1 MTNNTI
7 TTGAIVTLDSKAV
20 SAVYLLRQAR
30 DLAET
35 VKALETEAKAI
46 LNESLPEGA
55 HGVDSQG
62 TILIHRKEAKT
73 SGFDRNLLKAT
84 YPEAYEATYKE
95 THYTK
100 LVLV

>member
-1 MTNNTI
+1 MTNNTLTAGSVVI
-7 TTGAIVTLDSKAV
+7 LDEKAV

-35 VKALETEAKAI
+35 VKELEAEAKAI
-46 LNESLPEGA
+46 LNEALPEGA
-55 HGVDSQG
+55 HGVNSQG
-62 TILIHRKEAKT
+62 TVLIHRKEAKT
-73 SGFDRNLLKAT
+73 SGFDREALKAS
-84 YPEAYEATYKE
+84 YREAYEATYKE

>member
-7 TTGAIVTLDSKAV
+7 TAGSVVTLDSKAV

-35 VKALETEAKAI
+35 VKQLEAEAKAI
-46 LNESLPEGA
+46 LNEALPAGA

-73 SGFDRNLLKAT
+73 SGFDRDALKAN
-84 YPEAYEATYKE
+84 YPEAYENTYKE
-95 THYTK
+95 TQYTK